1 MKTPQW
7 KKESHG
13 LQMLL
18 HHEKSQP
25 LNKQKE
31 ELCSSLLGQTL
42 LKGHWL
48 PGILNKT
55 PNLSARIFKDHNFCL
70 CGETTQQFGSV
81 FFFSFMFHFT
91 SNFLMDG

>member
-1 MKTPQW
+1 
-7 KKESHG
+7 
-13 LQMLL
+13 MLL

-55 PNLSARIFKDHNFCL
+55 PNLSARILKTTIFVCVVKQHNSL
-70 CGETTQQFGSV
+70 GQ
-81 FFFSFMFHFT
+81 FSF
-91 SNFLMDG
+91 FLLRSILPPISSWTVKKMN